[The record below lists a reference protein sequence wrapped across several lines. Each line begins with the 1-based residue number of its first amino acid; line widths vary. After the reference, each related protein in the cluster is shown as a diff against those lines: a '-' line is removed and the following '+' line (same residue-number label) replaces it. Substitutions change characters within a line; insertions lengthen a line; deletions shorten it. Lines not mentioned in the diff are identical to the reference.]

1 MDSFS
6 SENILALVIWLL
18 IISLITSATIFFLVL
33 NSKARKLADA
43 HSLRLAGIKK
53 LNSKYHFVLNIRAKY
68 QYPVYLPNKR
78 SFDSFDPFSYFGG
91 LVMEDKSTYELI
103 FNSLESNK
111 QQYPQYLN
119 EIAALP
125 TEIPKNVCQKH
136 TRVPYELINWNEKR
150 LIKAAT
156 IVPPLD
162 SKVFFHVKYTSPK
175 GRNSYSKEYVC
186 MMSELCENYYQHVIT
201 DSMKAFQRS
210 LMTDSLRYDVM
221 KRDGFRC
228 VLCGRTAKDG
238 VVLHVDHILPVARGG
253 KTEIN
258 NLRTLCEFC
267 NLGKSAKYDP
277 KGLN

>member
-1 MDSFS
+1 
-6 SENILALVIWLL
+6 
-18 IISLITSATIFFLVL
+18 
-33 NSKARKLADA
+33 
-43 HSLRLAGIKK
+43 
-53 LNSKYHFVLNIRAKY
+53 
-68 QYPVYLPNKR
+68 
-78 SFDSFDPFSYFGG
+78 
-91 LVMEDKSTYELI
+91 
-103 FNSLESNK
+103 
-111 QQYPQYLN
+111 
-119 EIAALP
+119 
-125 TEIPKNVCQKH
+125 
-136 TRVPYELINWNEKR
+136 
-150 LIKAAT
+150 
-156 IVPPLD
+156 
-162 SKVFFHVKYTSPK
+162 
-175 GRNSYSKEYVC
+175 
-186 MMSELCENYYQHVIT
+186 MSELCENYYQHVIT